1 MSTNNSV
8 PGLQYPTQKAML
20 AGNPRDSAIASMNRS
35 AQSQANANKAL
46 SGGKRRKYRGGAV
59 TVPQMQMQ
67 YTPQGGPGTNP
78 NDQITGNAK
87 TSTQMAS
94 NSVYDNLSSTPTP
107 QKAGTKRKRKG
118 GNPNWIWPCL
128 SGGKKNSRKYR
139 KSRKH
144 RKSHKHRK
152 N

>member
-20 AGNPRDSAIASMNRS
+20 AGNPRDSAIQSMNNS

-46 SGGKRRKYRGGAV
+46 AGGKRDKYNGGAV
-59 TVPQMQMQ
+59 VVPQMQMQ

-94 NSVYDNLSSTPTP
+94 NSVYDNLSSNTTP
-107 QKAGTKRKRKG
+107 QKAGSRRKRKG
-118 GNPNWIWPCL
+118 GNPNWKWPCL
-128 SGGKKNSRKYR
+128 SGGRKQRKTRKQR
-139 KSRKH
+139 KSRKQ
-144 RKSHKHRK
+144 RKY
-152 N
+152 